1 MAFYFPKDN
10 ILFTD
15 GITVP
20 SEKEEFIKRKNNPII
35 KSYKEL
41 STLIKVDD
49 IIELANRTYLINN
62 DVYTTSTII
71 GTPYALAKI
80 INLKNPEILSRKA
93 LKSESKYFTKK
104 LKPQDSQK
112 EVTINKKPAKYNING
127 LEFNYLTEI
136 AKHFNINVEQLR
148 IRVYKQK
155 MSIQEAINHKPKKV
169 NRKRKNHKIITQDGE
184 VFSSVYEISKK
195 YNLAQVTIERLIK
208 NNKSIKN
215 YTKNNKPNSH
225 EITINNVT
233 YKSFIDC
240 CKAYNINH
248 DTAYSRLKRGWSLE
262 DTFREPV
269 KKQTSINKNINK
281 KPTKKREPILI
292 NGKSYPNIKA
302 ACKVLNIK
310 YNTYKTRRKKGWTLE
325 DALTKPLIKYKTR

>member
-15 GITVP
+15 DITVP
-20 SEKEEFIKRKNNPII
+20 SEKEEFIKRNNNPII

-62 DVYTTSTII
+62 NVYTTSTII

-136 AKHFNINVEQLR
+136 AKHFNVNVEQLR

-155 MSIQEAINHKPKKV
+155 MSIQEAIIHKPKKI

-195 YNLAQVTIERLIK
+195 YDLAQVTVERLLK

-215 YTKNNKPNSH
+215 YKKNNKL
-225 EITINNVT
+225 TINGVT
-233 YKSFIDC
+233 YKSFTEC
-240 CKAYNINH
+240 CKAHKINV
-248 DTAYSRLKRGWSLE
+248 DTAYSRIKRGYTLE
-262 DTFREPV
+262 ETFKEPV

-281 KPTKKREPILI
+281 QPIKKREPILI

-302 ACKVLNIK
+302 ACKDLNIK

>member
-20 SEKEEFIKRKNNPII
+20 SEKEEFIKRNNNPII

-41 STLIKVDD
+41 STLINVDD
-49 IIELANRTYLINN
+49 IIEIANRTYLINN

-80 INLKNPEILSRKA
+80 INLKHPESLSRKA

-104 LKPQDSQK
+104 LKPQNSK
-112 EVTINKKPAKYNING
+112 NEVTSNKKPAKYNING

-148 IRVYKQK
+148 VRVYKQN
-155 MSIQEAINHKPKKV
+155 MSIQEAINHKPKKIK
-169 NRKRKNHKIITQDGE
+169 RKRKNHKIITQDGE

-195 YNLAQVTIERLIK
+195 YDLAQVIVERLLE
-208 NNKSIKN
+208 NNESIKN
-215 YTKNNKPNSH
+215 YKKNNKL
-225 EITINNVT
+225 TINGVT
-233 YKSFIDC
+233 YKSFTEC
-240 CKAYNINH
+240 CKAHNINV
-248 DTAYSRLKRGWSLE
+248 DTAYSRLKRGYTLE
-262 DTFREPV
+262 ETFREPV
-269 KKQTSINKNINK
+269 KKQTSINENINK
-281 KPTKKREPILI
+281 KTTKKREPILI

-302 ACKVLNIK
+302 ACKDLNIK
-310 YNTYKTRRKKGWTLE
+310 YNTYKTRRKKGWTLD

>member
-1 MAFYFPKDN
+1 MTFYFPKDN

-20 SEKEEFIKRKNNPII
+20 SEKEEFIKNNNNPII
-35 KSYKEL
+35 KNYKEL
-41 STLIKVDD
+41 SILINVDD

-62 DVYTTSTII
+62 NVYTTSTII

-136 AKHFNINVEQLR
+136 AKHFNVNVEQLR

-155 MSIQEAINHKPKKV
+155 MSIQEAIIHKPKKV

-195 YNLAQVTIERLIK
+195 YDLAQVTVERLLK

-215 YTKNNKPNSH
+215 YKKNNKL
-225 EITINNVT
+225 TINGVT
-233 YKSFIDC
+233 YKSFTDC
-240 CKAYNINH
+240 CKAHNINV
-248 DTAYSRLKRGWSLE
+248 DTAYSRLKRGYTLE
-262 DTFREPV
+262 ETFKEPV

-281 KPTKKREPILI
+281 KTTKKRKPILI

-302 ACKVLNIK
+302 ACKDLNIK

-325 DALTKPLIKYKTR
+325 DALTKPLIKYKTK

>member
-1 MAFYFPKDN
+1 MTFYFPKDN

-20 SEKEEFIKRKNNPII
+20 SEKEEFIKNNNNPII
-35 KSYKEL
+35 KNYKEL
-41 STLIKVDD
+41 SILINVDD

-62 DVYTTSTII
+62 NVYTTSTII

-136 AKHFNINVEQLR
+136 AKHFNVNVEQLR

-155 MSIQEAINHKPKKV
+155 MSIQEAIIHKPKKV
-169 NRKRKNHKIITQDGE
+169 NRKRKNHKIECQILVTQTQTK
-184 VFSSVYEISKK
+184 IS
-195 YNLAQVTIERLIK
+195 QVC
-208 NNKSIKN
+208 
-215 YTKNNKPNSH
+215 
-225 EITINNVT
+225 
-233 YKSFIDC
+233 ID
-240 CKAYNINH
+240 
-248 DTAYSRLKRGWSLE
+248 TEE
-262 DTFREPV
+262 DF
-269 KKQTSINKNINK
+269 
-281 KPTKKREPILI
+281 
-292 NGKSYPNIKA
+292 KSY
-302 ACKVLNIK
+302 VDSLVFVF
-310 YNTYKTRRKKGWTLE
+310 G
-325 DALTKPLIKYKTR
+325 